1 MVDRC
6 YHAVKANFLKAFDME
21 LLKFE
26 IPMSKLSSISKG
38 EKAFFVQICN
48 FLNDLSILQ
57 KLTLF
62 STSKKATN
70 AIERTAQNIQT
81 LSLLRIQAGK
91 LHEGWK
97 ILHRNFFKKG
107 FSQKYLDKLTPSEK
121 HSYDKVRIY
130 FDDKKNLI
138 SWIRNN
144 FAFHYFTEPRTI
156 KKLFDKVSDSEI
168 FEIFV
173 SEFYGNC
180 VFSMSNTLLTFAILK
195 YTGITDTEKAM
206 GKLLGDV
213 TRITSWF
220 GHFLGRF
227 LVVFAEKHLGL
238 KSTPVEIPEPPDINE
253 VTLPYF
259 IKGEQK
265 DKRAKDEQKD

>member
-1 MVDRC
+1 
-6 YHAVKANFLKAFDME
+6 ME

-48 FLNDLSILQ
+48 FLNDLSLLQ

-62 STSKKATN
+62 STNKKTTN
-70 AIERTAQNIQT
+70 EIERTAQNIQT

-97 ILHRNFFKKG
+97 ILHKNFFKKG
-107 FSQKYLDKLTPSEK
+107 FSQKYLEKLTLSEK
-121 HSYDKVRIY
+121 HSFDKVRNY

-156 KKLFDKVSDSEI
+156 RKLFDEVPDSEI
-168 FEIFV
+168 FEIFMA
-173 SEFYGNC
+173 EFYGNF
-180 VFSMSNTLLTFAILK
+180 VFSMSNTLVTFAILK
-195 YTGITDTEKAM
+195 YTGITHTDKAM
-206 GKLLGDV
+206 DKLLRDV
-213 TRITSWF
+213 TMVTRWF

-238 KSTPVEIPEPPDINE
+238 KSAPVEVPEPPDINE

-265 DKRAKDEQKD
+265 DKNPKDEQKQ